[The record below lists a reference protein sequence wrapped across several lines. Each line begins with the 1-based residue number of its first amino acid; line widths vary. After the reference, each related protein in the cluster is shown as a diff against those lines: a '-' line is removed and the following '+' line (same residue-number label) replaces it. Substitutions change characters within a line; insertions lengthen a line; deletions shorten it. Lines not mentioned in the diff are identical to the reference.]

1 MPPPRWDGRGTV
13 PISSNLGCC
22 PWGSCTVHTEL
33 IQVGGWHRQVRYSV
47 PVLARGQ
54 GASRE
59 EAADCQ
65 PETSQY
71 PVLRITGRLH
81 KGRWGSN
88 RETDV
93 KRDEQVGEDLG
104 LGVRG
109 SRGSEVILG
118 HPRPSPRAGP
128 YAPDPRAGLCPPD
141 WAPGQGCVR
150 QTPEQGCVPQTLE
163 QSHVPPDQ
171 TPGQSHDPQTRPRT
185 EPCSPDETPGQGH
198 VPQTRP
204 QSRAVSPGLGPGA
217 GLCPPDGTLGQNH
230 DPQTRSQGRAV
241 SPRPQNRAMCPRPDP
256 RARPCPARL
265 DPRAGPC
272 PPD

>member
-163 QSHVPPDQ
+163 QSHVPQTRPQGRVMIPRPDPEQSRVPQMRPQGKATSPRRGPRAGLCLLDWAPGQGCVPQTGLWGRIMIPRLDPRAGLCPPDPRIGPCAPDQ
-171 TPGQSHDPQTRPRT
+171 TLGQDHVL
-185 EPCSPDETPGQGH
+185 PDWTPGQGH
-198 VPQTRP
+198 VP
-204 QSRAVSPGLGPGA
+204 
-217 GLCPPDGTLGQNH
+217 
-230 DPQTRSQGRAV
+230 
-241 SPRPQNRAMCPRPDP
+241 
-256 RARPCPARL
+256 
-265 DPRAGPC
+265 
-272 PPD
+272 